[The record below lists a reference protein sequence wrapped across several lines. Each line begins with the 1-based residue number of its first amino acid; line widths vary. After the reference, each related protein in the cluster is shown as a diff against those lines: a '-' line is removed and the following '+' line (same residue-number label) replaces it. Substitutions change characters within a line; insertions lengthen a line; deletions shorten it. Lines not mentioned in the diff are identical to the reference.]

1 MPSLALLALGASIL
15 YTLILTIY
23 RLYLSPV
30 SHIPGP
36 KLAAAT
42 WWYQFYYDV
51 IQQGTYMQK
60 MQSLHAE
67 YGPVIRIN
75 PSEVHVSDPAF
86 MDTLYPGH
94 GRTKK
99 RNKWTFYTG
108 VLGTPGASMNT
119 NKHDLH
125 RVRRAA
131 LNPFFAKGAIRKL
144 QPLIDAKVD
153 LLLERLEGVR
163 KDRAGGGVV
172 NVNHAM
178 SAFTNDV
185 VTEFC
190 FGKCHDRLHHPTFD
204 PSFHDKAKAGLCVVP
219 LLASFPWV
227 VRALEALP
235 PALGSL
241 LGADYAEYVK
251 EKNEMLAEAKKAME
265 SRESSN
271 ISPLAHRTIFHEI
284 LDSKLPPEEKTLP
297 RLADEAAVTLAAG
310 TLTTA
315 WDLTVAMYHI
325 VADPSI
331 ARKLRAELVDAI
343 PDPDVHTPLP
353 VLENLRYLRGCVQEA
368 IRLGKGVPGRINQ
381 IAPEETMTVPI
392 PSTNTPES
400 KQTHIKIPPGT
411 PTSMTV
417 YIVHHNETL
426 FPDSHSFRPERW
438 LQGDARIEKYL
449 FGFGKGTRGCAG
461 INLAYAEM
469 TIALARVF
477 RVYGTGLT
485 TEIMVEGEKGGELV
499 KEEDCRGVL
508 ELYQTGDTEVECV
521 GAMVLPRVASGL
533 RGVKMRHP
541 SPSRESPVFLFTTA
555 GKQLEIMIAE
565 IFTLRGGAYLAI
577 AALAIYFVRL
587 QLTSRRDARKA
598 LDLGCKPLPSYPDG
612 LNAFGLPI
620 LYEFY
625 KADQECEVEQ
635 VTIRQLEYLSKKLG
649 REVTTYRISVLGSE
663 NIVTADEENIH
674 AVLVS
679 QFNEFTLGP
688 YRCGGFRP
696 LLGEGIFAA
705 DGAKWAHSRAL
716 LKPQFT
722 RSQMND
728 LELEDRHVSHLLD
741 SIPSP
746 DKDGWTSHPDFRALF
761 HHYTLDSAMEML
773 LGVTPGT
780 TGFSTGMADEVDWER
795 LTECVD
801 LSLSMIAT
809 RLLLGPFYWIYST
822 PAFRRCRDEVFAFV
836 DRCVTS
842 ALDVANTKRDAQEK
856 PSTAA
861 EDLPSRYV
869 LLDAL
874 AEHTSDPI
882 ELREQ
887 MLNVL
892 LAGRDTTAAFLSYLV
907 ILLARHPRVYAK
919 LRGEVLAKFGDGTTT
934 TITTNIS
941 NGEQDATTTPITLDS
956 LRACTYLQHVLHETA
971 RLYPLVPAT
980 KRFAAR
986 DTTLPRGGGPDG
998 LSPISVAA
1006 GTEVMYHTHALH
1018 RSPRLWGADADDYV
1032 PERWTGRKLSG
1043 RCEYIPFSAGPR
1055 VCMGQQLALMKAGY
1069 FAVRFVQRFEGVEDL
1084 DVEKFGGRIRCQ
1096 VALGNSPAD
1105 AVRLRLRVARG

>member
-1 MPSLALLALGASIL
+1 
-15 YTLILTIY
+15 
-23 RLYLSPV
+23 
-30 SHIPGP
+30 
-36 KLAAAT
+36 
-42 WWYQFYYDV
+42 
-51 IQQGTYMQK
+51 
-60 MQSLHAE
+60 
-67 YGPVIRIN
+67 
-75 PSEVHVSDPAF
+75 
-86 MDTLYPGH
+86 
-94 GRTKK
+94 
-99 RNKWTFYTG
+99 
-108 VLGTPGASMNT
+108 
-119 NKHDLH
+119 
-125 RVRRAA
+125 
-131 LNPFFAKGAIRKL
+131 
-144 QPLIDAKVD
+144 
-153 LLLERLEGVR
+153 
-163 KDRAGGGVV
+163 
-172 NVNHAM
+172 
-178 SAFTNDV
+178 
-185 VTEFC
+185 
-190 FGKCHDRLHHPTFD
+190 
-204 PSFHDKAKAGLCVVP
+204 
-219 LLASFPWV
+219 
-227 VRALEALP
+227 
-235 PALGSL
+235 
-241 LGADYAEYVK
+241 
-251 EKNEMLAEAKKAME
+251 
-265 SRESSN
+265 
-271 ISPLAHRTIFHEI
+271 
-284 LDSKLPPEEKTLP
+284 
-297 RLADEAAVTLAAG
+297 
-310 TLTTA
+310 
-315 WDLTVAMYHI
+315 
-325 VADPSI
+325 
-331 ARKLRAELVDAI
+331 
-343 PDPDVHTPLP
+343 
-353 VLENLRYLRGCVQEA
+353 
-368 IRLGKGVPGRINQ
+368 
-381 IAPEETMTVPI
+381 
-392 PSTNTPES
+392 
-400 KQTHIKIPPGT
+400 
-411 PTSMTV
+411 
-417 YIVHHNETL
+417 
-426 FPDSHSFRPERW
+426 
-438 LQGDARIEKYL
+438 
-449 FGFGKGTRGCAG
+449 
-461 INLAYAEM
+461 
-469 TIALARVF
+469 
-477 RVYGTGLT
+477 
-485 TEIMVEGEKGGELV
+485 
-499 KEEDCRGVL
+499 
-508 ELYQTGDTEVECV
+508 
-521 GAMVLPRVASGL
+521 
-533 RGVKMRHP
+533 
-541 SPSRESPVFLFTTA
+541 
-555 GKQLEIMIAE
+555 MIAE
-565 IFTLRGGAYLAI
+565 IFTLRGGAYLSI
-577 AALAIYFVRL
+577 AGLAIWLVRL
-587 QLTSRRDARKA
+587 QLNSRRDARKA
-598 LDLGCKPLPSYPDG
+598 QQLGCKETPSYPDG

-625 KADQECEVEQ
+625 KADQACEVEQ
-635 VTIRQLEYLSKKLG
+635 VTIRQLEHLSKKLG
-649 REVTTYRISVLGSE
+649 REVATYRISVLGSE

-679 QFNEFTLGP
+679 QFNDFTLGP

-728 LELEDRHVSHLLD
+728 LDLEDRHISHLLD

-842 ALDVANTKRDAQEK
+842 ALEVAKTKNELQEK
-856 PSTAA
+856 PSTAP
-861 EDLPSRYV
+861 ETPSRYV

-919 LRGEVLAKFGDGTTT
+919 LRAEVLAKFGDGAATTAGAEKEAG
-934 TITTNIS
+934 
-941 NGEQDATTTPITLDS
+941 GEGEGGGRDTTTPITFDS

-998 LSPISVAA
+998 LSPIFVTA

-1018 RSPRLWGADADDYV
+1018 RSVRIWGADAHDYV

-1069 FAVRFVQRFEGVEDL
+1069 FAVRFVQRFEGVD
-1084 DVEKFGGRIRCQ
+1084 DVNATAFGGRIRCQ

-1105 AVRLRLRVARG
+1105 PVKLRLRIAKN